1 MKKPHYLQD
10 LFLTN
15 RFFLCWGILGMLFVF
30 SYFNPGLLL
39 VSKAVFILLLLL
51 VFIDY
56 TVLFFTKS
64 RILCLRK
71 VSELLSNGDDNTIK
85 LLINNSYGIKLNAR
99 IIDELP
105 VQFQRRDFALSKLLL
120 PNTKIE
126 IPYTIRPTQ
135 RGEYHFGQVHVFIS
149 NLIGFVERRYSS
161 LQDETV
167 KVYPSFI
174 QLKKFQIH
182 TMPDRKA
189 QSGGRVTYRRG
200 ISTEF
205 DHIKEYNRGD
215 DVRTINWK
223 ASARKDQLMV
233 NSFMDEKSQH
243 IYCIIDKGRLM
254 KMPFEGLSLLDY
266 SINAAL
272 MFSYVALQKD
282 DKIGIIT
289 FSDKLNDVIQ
299 PSKSKKQFNT
309 ILESLYRQETNF
321 LESNYADLYAKLNKG
336 MGQRS
341 LLILFT
347 NFETYS
353 GFERQLSYLRALNR
367 KHLLC
372 VVIFENTEVSR
383 IHELRGDSMED
394 IYVKTIADQF
404 TYQKKMIMKE
414 LIKSGILAIFTPP
427 SKLTVNVVNKYLEL
441 KSRQII

>member
-1 MKKPHYLQD
+1 MKKTQYVQD
-10 LFLTN
+10 IYLTN
-15 RFFLCWGILGMLFVF
+15 RFFICGGVIGMLYIF
-30 SYFNPGLLL
+30 SYFNAGLFNLSNAILILVLLL
-39 VSKAVFILLLLL
+39 FL
-51 VFIDY
+51 VDY
-56 TVLFFTKS
+56 SVLFLTKS
-64 RILCLRK
+64 RLMCLRN
-71 VSELLSNGDDNTIK
+71 VNELLSNGDENTIK
-85 LLINNSYGIKLNAR
+85 LLINNSYPIQLKAR

-105 VQFQRRDFALSKLLL
+105 VQFQRRDFVLKTILL
-120 PNTKIE
+120 PKLKLE

-149 NLIGFVERRYSS
+149 NMIGFMERRYSS

-167 KVYPSFI
+167 KVYPSFV
-174 QLKKFQIH
+174 QLKKFQLY
-182 TMPDRKA
+182 TMPDRNA
-189 QSGGRVTYRRG
+189 QSGGRITYRRG

-254 KMPFEGLSLLDY
+254 KMPFDGMSLLDY
-266 SINAAL
+266 SINATL
-272 MFSYVALQKD
+272 MFSFVALQKD
-282 DKIGIIT
+282 DKIGVIT
-289 FSDKLNDVIQ
+289 FSEKLNDVIQ
-299 PSKSKKQFNT
+299 PSKSKKHFNT
-309 ILESLYRQETNF
+309 IVETLYRQETNF
-321 LESNYADLYAKLNKG
+321 FESNYAELYAKLNKG

-353 GFERQLSYLRALNR
+353 GFERQLSYLKGLNR

-372 VVIFENTEVSR
+372 VILFENTEVTR
-383 IHELRGDSMED
+383 IHELKGESMED
-394 IYVKTIADQF
+394 IYIKTISDQF
-404 TYQKKMIMKE
+404 SYQKKMIMKE
-414 LIKSGILAIFTPP
+414 LIKSGIIAIYTPP
-427 SKLTVNVVNKYLEL
+427 SKLSVNVINKYLEL